1 MKQAIE
7 LEQTI
12 NELDDFF
19 LNPTEE
25 DKDANRQDRD
35 KEAHE
40 VLENQP
46 NKFNDIFKESI
57 RKSINDY
64 QKILEEK
71 KFNSENEH
79 KGMEKLVDNLKNQLT
94 TYEKKEQQTKA
105 TL

>member
-40 VLENQP
+40 VLEN
-46 NKFNDIFKESI
+46 
-57 RKSINDY
+57 
-64 QKILEEK
+64 
-71 KFNSENEH
+71 
-79 KGMEKLVDNLKNQLT
+79 
-94 TYEKKEQQTKA
+94 
-105 TL
+105 